1 MNPVLN
7 VFRTVNNLAHGWQV
21 AATIFIG
28 GSLFFVSWWLSVQGW
43 LELGATALTFFV
55 LQLIRMSGV
64 SLAEKAN
71 KSAPELKQ
79 TATNIDTARREFRD
93 WIAANTVLANCILA
107 VLFTAVFLG
116 GRVAASAVMTLI
128 ASPLLAAALGL
139 AVTAVVISP
148 VLVRAMLDTFKR
160 EETQPHAGKGQTVAD
175 PQSPSQ

>member
-7 VFRTVNNLAHGWQV
+7 VFRSVNNLAHGWQV
-21 AATIFIG
+21 AATVAVG

-55 LQLIRMSGV
+55 LQLTRMSGV
-64 SLAEKAN
+64 SLAEKAQ
-71 KSAPELKQ
+71 KSAPQLKQ

-93 WIAANTVLANCILA
+93 WVAANTILANTILA
-107 VLFTAVFLG
+107 VLFTAVFLA

-139 AVTAVVISP
+139 AVTAAVISP
-148 VLVRAMLDTFKR
+148 VLVRSIFGSFKH
-160 EETQPHAGKGQTVAD
+160 EETQPNAGEGQTAAD
-175 PQSPSQ
+175 AS